1 MSRRMRA
8 NSGDARSSSVPSGRI
23 LLRKARRKSVKSTMP
38 VEICATAF
46 HSSVMAEGGFSAI
59 SRHSAARPTTTAE
72 FPNLGGEPMLRFDPV
87 AIRRSNEQRD
97 LSLSKRGRC
106 IASKQI
112 AERFELQHACAGVGK
127 RGRHR
132 SSCYRENG
140 DGSQRAAP
148 RIPMKEQA
156 AHAFAARE
164 TLI

>member
-1 MSRRMRA
+1 CSARD
-8 NSGDARSSSVPSGRI
+8 SGFLHRLAYVQQAAEF
-23 LLRKARRKSVKSTMP
+23 KA
-38 VEICATAF
+38 
-46 HSSVMAEGGFSAI
+46 
-59 SRHSAARPTTTAE
+59 PTSTAE

-164 TLI
+164 TLIKRSAFHNRSS